1 MCGPGAGM
9 CEGTRGEVR
18 GFGAIENVP
27 RRPREEE
34 AGAIHHVYGR
44 GIDRRALFVDDED
57 RLGYLALLERVV
69 DKTGWRCLSYCLMDN
84 HVHLMVETP
93 EPNLGA
99 GMQRL
104 HGDFAREINRRHG
117 RFGHVFQGRF
127 GSKRL
132 KTESHLRT
140 TAASVL
146 RPRTGCGAAIR
157 RPREASRTRRGS
169 TRRGCWSCSAASAET
184 RGCATATLSG
194 TAARDAA
201 RPRPGGLRA
210 PQPRRRR
217 PRRGAPPRCRSPR

>member
-1 MCGPGAGM
+1 MQLGVARGLAPGQGCVKEPGAK
-9 CEGTRGEVR
+9 VR

-140 TAASVL
+140 TAAYI
-146 RPRTGCGAAIR
+146 AANPVEAGICAA
-157 RPREASRTRRGS
+157 PEDWLWGSHPTASRGEQDPPWLHTPRLLELFGGLGGDPRVRYCDLVRDRCARRG
-169 TRRGCWSCSAASAET
+169 
-184 RGCATATLSG
+184 
-194 TAARDAA
+194 
-201 RPRPGGLRA
+201 
-210 PQPRRRR
+210 
-217 PRRGAPPRCRSPR
+217 